1 MLTNP
6 AGGEETVIP
15 DPADYPDPLTHK
27 LALAAG
33 GCYLLPIDPATKHPG
48 SYAHEGWPLKSSRDE
63 RLIRQWHGVD
73 QGHATVIHTGS
84 SGLVVI
90 DLDLDGDEIPD
101 GFGWCREGLF
111 QTTRA
116 VLLDAGVDCVRG
128 HYVFASGGVT
138 FVSGKLKLADGTVV
152 GEVRSGNTVI
162 VTQPSAHVDA
172 QTKGGGYR
180 WRRWGAAPPLPA
192 EALRRLRVLGGPT
205 ERVNGVGH
213 PSRPPERR

>member
-90 DLDLDGDEIPD
+90 DLDLDGDEIPT
-101 GFGWCREGLF
+101 GSAG
-111 QTTRA
+111 A
-116 VLLDAGVDCVRG
+116 VRDC
-128 HYVFASGGVT
+128 
-138 FVSGKLKLADGTVV
+138 
-152 GEVRSGNTVI
+152 
-162 VTQPSAHVDA
+162 
-172 QTKGGGYR
+172 
-180 WRRWGAAPPLPA
+180 
-192 EALRRLRVLGGPT
+192 
-205 ERVNGVGH
+205 
-213 PSRPPERR
+213 SRPPGLCCSTPVSIASAATTCSPPAA